1 MKLII
6 TLFMMISLVFAQNT
20 AKILEN
26 LKSEKDTSLLSR
38 KCGTSLMME
47 IKLHPEKFEKHLG
60 SELKG
65 ILSRPTLSTSQIS
78 ANGKI
83 RVHYDISGTNF
94 PNYNLDEFLLS
105 VDSVYQAEIENFG
118 YPFPPSDNGEGGDNL
133 YDVYIVNL
141 GSQYYGYTSP
151 ESELENKKWTSFITI
166 NSDYDDF
173 PTTGINAAKVTF
185 AHEFHHAIQIGNY
198 INRYS
203 TESFYYEITSTAME
217 EFVFPQINDY
227 WNYLDSYFR
236 NTNLTFSRYSGYELA
251 IWNIYLEKKFN
262 QNLLKRTWELM
273 PNYSALES
281 INLALEENG
290 SNFGTELYDFGEWVF
305 FTNHRVKE
313 NEYFTDGKNY
323 PKLELSLPLI
333 ENYTYQFDIHSL
345 TNSYYLSKINQNE
358 IIDSVILQ
366 ISNIDIASALI
377 SSFVTAEISLAI
389 FNSQQGKFEINDL
402 YSYDLTAESE
412 SNFIGKSFI
421 NNELSKN
428 CIPQYYVDFVYPQPF
443 RTSDILLFFPIP
455 QTELNEIRLQIIDIS
470 FSKVF
475 DGKISINKTTNRAFW
490 NGILSNGKRIPSGVF
505 LYVFVNEN
513 NDVKKGKFAV
523 INE

>member
-6 TLFMMISLVFAQNT
+6 TLFMMISLDFAQNH
-20 AKILEN
+20 AEILKN

-47 IKLHPEKFEKHLG
+47 IKLHPEKFEKKL
-60 SELKG
+60 ENEIKG
-65 ILSRPTLSTSQIS
+65 ILSRPNLSTSQIS

-83 RVHYDISGTNF
+83 RVHYDISGTNA
-94 PNYNLDEFLLS
+94 PNYNIDEFMLS
-105 VDSVYQAEIENFG
+105 VDSVYQTEIENYG

-141 GSQYYGYTSP
+141 GSQYYGYTTP
-151 ESELENKKWTSFITI
+151 ESEFETNKWTTFVTI
-166 NSDYDDF
+166 NSNYDNF

-217 EFVFPQINDY
+217 EFVFPQVNDY

-236 NTNLTFSRYSGYELA
+236 NTNLTFSLYSGYELS

-262 QNLLKRTWELM
+262 QNLLKRIWELM

-281 INLALEENG
+281 INIALEENG
-290 SNFGTELYDFGEWVF
+290 SNFGTELYDFGEWIF
-305 FTNHRVKE
+305 FTNYRTKE
-313 NEYFTDGKNY
+313 NEYFTDAINY
-323 PKLELSLPLI
+323 PKLKLSLPLT
-333 ENYTYQFDIHSL
+333 ENYTYQLDVHSL
-345 TNSYYLSKINQNE
+345 ANSYYLSKINQNG
-358 IIDSVILQ
+358 ITDSVVLQ
-366 ISNIDIASALI
+366 ISNIDFASALI
-377 SSFVTAEISLAI
+377 SPFATTDISLAI
-389 FNSQQGKFEINDL
+389 YNSQQGEFKINDL
-402 YSYDLTAESE
+402 YSYDLTVENE

-421 NNELSKN
+421 NNELSEN
-428 CIPQYYVDFVYPQPF
+428 YIPQYYVDYVYPQPF
-443 RTSDILLFFPIP
+443 HTSDMLLFFPIP
-455 QTELNEIRLQIIDIS
+455 QTELNEIHLQIIDIS

-475 DGKISINKTTNRAFW
+475 DGKILINKTTNRAFW
-490 NGILSNGKRIPSGVF
+490 DGILSNGKRIPSGVF
-505 LYVFVNEN
+505 LYVLVNEN